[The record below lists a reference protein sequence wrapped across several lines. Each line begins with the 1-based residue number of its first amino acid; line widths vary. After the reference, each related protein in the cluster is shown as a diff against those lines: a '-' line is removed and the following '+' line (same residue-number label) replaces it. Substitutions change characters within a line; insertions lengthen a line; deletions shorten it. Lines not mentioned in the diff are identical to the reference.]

1 MRENRTQ
8 LGNITYGILTAMMCL
23 FGINCLLVI
32 IQVLLTA
39 SMTRI
44 PLGTIFM
51 GLLMVLGVLAL
62 AFWIYYRYWKAFRY
76 NMPIMIKGVTKFML
90 ILSAIGFV
98 VMGIS
103 VSFLS
108 KHGYQKSEY
117 SNAIILS
124 TLWLICFSILKI
136 ELKAYENGRISSG
149 VANMWIVVAAIAL
162 ILFISA
168 LVNKSSDLTTLSGIT
183 GLLVNL
189 CFDTGITLI
198 SYWVTNQ
205 DKFYIPETKEEYH
218 REEYHRVE
226 EIPAIETDMP
236 NITDD
241 YSSQLRELKELLD
254 DGIITE
260 EDYEIKKKEILGI

>member
-8 LGNITYGILTAMMCL
+8 LGNITYGILTAMMSL
-23 FGINCLLVI
+23 FAINCLLVI
-32 IQVLLTA
+32 VQVLLTA

-76 NMPIMIKGVTKFML
+76 NVPLMIKGVTKFML

-124 TLWLICFSILKI
+124 TLWLICFTILKI

-149 VANMWIVVAAIAL
+149 VWIVVAAIAL

-218 REEYHRVE
+218 RVE